1 MKTFLSPASILF
13 CGACLANSDDV
24 EFSLVEKDVVFK
36 RSCGDIAGKLMEVP
50 NSRGLVIL
58 VHGFTGN
65 MEGPSGLFRRFA
77 FKLGREGYSVF
88 RFNFR
93 YTDDKM
99 KDFDK
104 MTLQGEVDD
113 LRFIIDTLAE
123 KYCWIAIVAESLGG
137 AVSLLVGH
145 KAMKCLVL
153 WYPVI
158 FPSNLA
164 KRWDNP
170 ELKEVLTIRGVVPC
184 GGDESENVFVS
195 KQFIDELHSTDV
207 ISKLSELTCPVLFV
221 HGDSDVSVSCDE
233 STEGYKATKTKK
245 SISIIHGANHCFHN
259 VSDEEDKNLQ
269 DVAFLETISWLE
281 KFAPP
286 QENF

>member
-1 MKTFLSPASILF
+1 
-13 CGACLANSDDV
+13 LANSDDV
-24 EFSLVEKDVVFK
+24 EFSLAEKDVIFK
-36 RSCGDIAGKLMEVP
+36 RSCGNIVGKLMEVP

-99 KDFDK
+99 KDFYK
-104 MTLQGEVDD
+104 MALQSEVDD
-113 LRFIIDTLAE
+113 LHFIIDALAE

-164 KRWDNP
+164 KRWNNP
-170 ELKEVLTIRGVVPC
+170 ELKEVLKTRGVAPC
-184 GGDESENVFVS
+184 GDDETVFVS
-195 KQFIDELHSTDV
+195 KQFIDKLHSTDV

-233 STEGYKATKTKK
+233 STEGYKAAKTKK

-259 VSDEEDKNLQ
+259 TAGEEDKNFQ

-286 QENF
+286 QKLF